1 MRDRGWTEA
10 EVAERILPYMPLT
23 PPAPVSDDTGPGEVR
38 TICALARVS
47 AVLPKLPPADANAL
61 LAGLRELGMT
71 EKEIARLARGR

>member
-10 EVAERILPYMPLT
+10 EVAERILPYMPAIA
-23 PPAPVSDDTGPGEVR
+23 PAPASDETRAGEERAIAV
-38 TICALARVS
+38 LARVS
-47 AVLPKLPPADANAL
+47 AVLPKLRPADADAL